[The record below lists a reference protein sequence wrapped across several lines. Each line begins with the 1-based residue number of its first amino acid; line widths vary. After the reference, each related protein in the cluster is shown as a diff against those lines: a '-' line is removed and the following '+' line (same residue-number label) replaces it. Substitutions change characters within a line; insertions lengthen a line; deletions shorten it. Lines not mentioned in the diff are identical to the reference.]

1 MKHRLLKTLL
11 LVIASVSLY
20 SDGVFQS
27 AMVEQLTEP
36 LAFTEGPVWNPETQE
51 VIFSSIPQSRLYAWS
66 EEGGLRIFRENTNKA
81 NGNILDREGRLISCE
96 GGAKRVTRLE
106 HDGTLTVLADT
117 VEGKEFNSPNDVA
130 VGKDG
135 SVYFTDPNFGRKGEG
150 EEQQFVYVIIPDGTV
165 EKALPS
171 SFNKPNGIAVSLDQK
186 TLYVNEGANH
196 WTLAYELLEDGR
208 VNPES
213 RRVASGLDKTLDG
226 LAVHPETGDLYIAVF
241 TNNRNKPDEQ
251 GINVFTAKGAYKGM
265 IPIPGNTTNVCF
277 GENSNILYVTSGG
290 KLYRVRMGED

>member
-1 MKHRLLKTLL
+1 MNYLVKTVLILCLGSLPLLAETYK
-11 LVIASVSLY
+11 
-20 SDGVFQS
+20 S
-27 AMVEQLTEP
+27 AEVEVLTEH
-36 LAFTEGPVWNPETQE
+36 LDFTEGPVWKPETRE

-66 EEGGLRIFRENTNKA
+66 EEGGLRIFREQTGKA

-106 HDGTLTVLADT
+106 QDGSLTVLANDF
-117 VEGKEFNSPNDVA
+117 EGKKFNSPNDVA

-150 EEQQFVYVIIPDGTV
+150 EERQFVYVILPDGTV
-165 EKALPS
+165 EKALPA

-213 RRVASGLDKTLDG
+213 RRVASGVDKTLDG

-251 GINVFTAKGAYKGM
+251 GINVFTAKGAYKGI